1 MSAQANNNSQPHYMV
16 AQYRGFQIIPSGPMA
31 LSHIVPRIKSD
42 VSHVWKLVDQD
53 MIVQEVVDE
62 QNVVLM

>member
-1 MSAQANNNSQPHYMV
+1 MV